1 MGIQLITSSCAKA
14 LNFIENCIH
23 ENLFSNKFATAT
35 DEIKSI
41 LDIANLINESCNV
54 ALETLNDLLTFDKID
69 ESKLILE
76 LKDTNPWTMLC
87 ETMNPFK
94 INAGKADIELT
105 SACCNLT
112 EDQHTPL
119 DSDEHWLN
127 RYKIIVDQFK
137 LKQVLRNLIS
147 NALKFTPP
155 NGKVK
160 VSVDLK
166 ANDNN
171 SILVLNKDCVSD
183 IFVRLSVADNGCGIS
198 LQNQKKLFGQY
209 VQFDANA
216 LQQGKGS
223 GLGLWISKS
232 IFIFLFLE

>member
-1 MGIQLITSSCAKA
+1 MQCRSR
-14 LNFIENCIH
+14 
-23 ENLFSNKFATAT
+23 
-35 DEIKSI
+35 
-41 LDIANLINESCNV
+41 
-54 ALETLNDLLTFDKID
+54 TLNDLLTFDKID
-69 ESKLILE
+69 ESKLVLE
-76 LKDTNPWTMLC
+76 LKDTNPWTLVC

-105 SACCNLT
+105 SACCNLS
-112 EDQHTPL
+112 ENPQTPL
-119 DSDEHWLN
+119 ESDDHWLN

-147 NALKFTPP
+147 NALKFTPS

-160 VSVDLK
+160 VSVELK
-166 ANDNN
+166 ANDNRSN
-171 SILVLNKDCVSD
+171 SFLAFNNECVSD

-232 IFIFLFLE
+232 IPIKLFFYKH